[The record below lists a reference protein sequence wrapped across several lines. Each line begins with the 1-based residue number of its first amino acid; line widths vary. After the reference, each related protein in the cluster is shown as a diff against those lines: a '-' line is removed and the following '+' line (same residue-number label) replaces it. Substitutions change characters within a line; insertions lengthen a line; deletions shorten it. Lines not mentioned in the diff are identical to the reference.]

1 MKIYKHEYS
10 MSQNKL
16 QTFEYEAEEKAKS
29 YTLVNRGRILKTDI
43 DVLSNTYTWP
53 SMFSLSPDPSFFLSS
68 LLSFT
73 EEEIKREEERLEKRK
88 KNRENVLQEIEKR
101 KGEK

>member
-1 MKIYKHEYS
+1 MKLYKHEYS
-10 MSQNKL
+10 TTHNRL

-29 YTLVNRGRILKTDI
+29 YTLVQNKGRVLKADI

-68 LLSFT
+68 LLSFV
-73 EEEIKREEERLEKRK
+73 EEEIKREEDRLEKRR
-88 KNRENVLQEIEKR
+88 KNKENIFSEIEKR
-101 KGEK
+101 K

>member
-1 MKIYKHEYS
+1 MKIFKHEYNIF
-10 MSQNKL
+10 QNKL

-29 YTLVNRGRILKTDI
+29 YTLVQNKGRVLKADI
-43 DVLSNTYTWP
+43 DVLGNSHFYP

-73 EEEIKREEERLEKRK
+73 EEEIKREEEKLDKR
-88 KNRENVLQEIEKR
+88 R
-101 KGEK
+101 KE